1 MVSTELLKR
10 VLKEE
15 VDSRTPKT
23 KYCFLV
29 NSLDWLAAMTSAG
42 TKAVIVHD
50 DYLPVSLFK
59 ETIKDLFPGESNIL
73 DLIFAPCLGKKQN
86 VEIVKF
92 LKSENYEA
100 AEDAWKV
107 IQGKDYLSKLENT
120 ETLKKA
126 IEAYIDSK
134 EKICES
140 ACLPATVET
149 MLTYKMEYGRD
160 GEEKSKKIMQT
171 IRNFEIVMEYDAR
184 FAGKIKYDEFAQQT
198 YLMGNVPW
206 EERNNYRPWSSS
218 DDSSI
223 LSIIQN
229 DYGLTS
235 RNDFFD
241 AIKIV
246 SRRNRFNPIKEVLD
260 GLTWDGKEHIYRLLP
275 EYLGCEDTPYTREVM
290 KLFML
295 GAVAR
300 VYHPGIK
307 YDYTII
313 FQGPQGIGK
322 STFLRLMALS
332 DEWFNDSLDSLDSD
346 KSAQALMGSWIVE
359 LAELKSLARTAGGV
373 DSVKRFLSAT
383 QDKYRIPYERR
394 ADIFPRQC
402 VFAGTTNKSDFLQ
415 DETGN
420 RRFLIVHTGINKPT
434 KDLFNIKAM
443 EDIKAAWAEAV
454 HIWNTERPALILPDS
469 VKKEAEDLQNQSMAD
484 DGKVGIIEEYLK
496 DKHRV
501 CAVEIWQKALFETG
515 RPQKW
520 QAAEINDIIARFPE
534 WEKMKSPGRFGEY
547 GHQKGYERKKN
558 YGKDVNQDVNH
569 YSESIPDFVPMDEEE
584 IENLPFA

>member
-1 MVSTELLKR
+1 MISTNLLLAI
-10 VLKEE
+10 LKKE
-15 VDSRTPKT
+15 VDASNDPKS

-29 NSLDWLAAMTSAG
+29 PNTDWLGAVINAG
-42 TKAVIVHD
+42 IKGVIVHD

-59 ETIKDLFPGESNIL
+59 ETVAGLYPGQTNVMDLV
-73 DLIFAPCLGKKQN
+73 FAPCLGKRQN
-86 VEIVKF
+86 AEIIKF
-92 LKSENYEA
+92 LKAEGYQVV
-100 AEDAWKV
+100 EDAWKV
-107 IQGKDYLSKLENT
+107 IQGKDYLCKPENT
-120 ETLKKA
+120 ETFKKA

-198 YLMGNVPW
+198 YLMGSVPW

-218 DDSSI
+218 DDSSM

-246 SRRNRFNPIKEVLD
+246 SRRNRFNPIKELLDVLK
-260 GLTWDGKEHIYRLLP
+260 WDGEEHISKLLP

-300 VYHPGIK
+300 IYHPGIK

-332 DEWFNDSLDSLDSD
+332 DGWFNDSLDSLDSD

-454 HIWNTERPALILPDS
+454 HIWKTERPALILPDS
-469 VKKEAEDLQNQSMAD
+469 VKKEAEDLQNQSMID
-484 DGKVGIIEEYLK
+484 DGMTGIIEQYLEGK
-496 DKHRV
+496 QRV
-501 CAVEIWQKALFETG
+501 CALEIWQEALGEQG
-515 RPQKW
+515 RPPKW
-520 QAAEINDIIARFPE
+520 QATAINDIISRLPE
-534 WEKMKSPGRFGEY
+534 WERMKNNSTFGRHGKQRGFM
-547 GHQKGYERKKN
+547 RK
-558 YGKDVNQDVNH
+558 
-569 YSESIPDFVPMDEEE
+569 STTESTTGGTSQQGFRTLTPLEEQE
-584 IENLPFA
+584 LPFD